1 MATFV
6 QILIAAVLSF
16 LGMNPDAEEKMAD
29 KEGTRIEAEF
39 QTHNFL
45 LPTEPNEY
53 RKWEY
58 VTTKEQIVITTVEE

>member
-16 LGMNPDAEEKMAD
+16 LGMNPDARERMAD
-29 KEGTRIEAEF
+29 KESTGIEAAF

-45 LPTEPNEY
+45 LPNEPNEY

-58 VTTKEQIVITTVEE
+58 VTTKEQIVITTVE